1 MRIFNFLMLFAF
13 VALVGCSNESPKTE
27 PTINDKL
34 SESSLV
40 VANKYLVRS
49 EEENIID
56 FVKRYDWK
64 MKQSGTGLRYVIEY
78 KGNGPLVEYGNTV
91 TIAYTIR
98 LLTGDIVASSD
109 KNGLKQFVSGKGGVE
124 AGLEEGIKL
133 MRKGDQAKFILPSH
147 LAFGLM
153 GDGEKIPPRASLVYE
168 VELIK
173 IQQ

>member
-1 MRIFNFLMLFAF
+1 MRIFNLLIFFTFGILIA
-13 VALVGCSNESPKTE
+13 CSNKTPKVE
-27 PTINDKL
+27 PPINDKV

-49 EEENIID
+49 EEENIVD
-56 FVKRYDWK
+56 FVKRYGWQ
-64 MKQSGTGLRYVIEY
+64 MKESGTGLRYVIDY
-78 KGNGPLVEYGNTV
+78 KGEGPLVQYGNVV
-91 TIAYTIR
+91 TIAYTLR
-98 LLTGDIVASSD
+98 LLTGDVVASSD
-109 KNGLKQFVSGKGGVE
+109 ENGLKQFVSGKGGVE

-153 GDGEKIPPRASLVYE
+153 GDGDKIPPRASLVYE
-168 VELIK
+168 VELVK